1 MIKYYVEESLRSF
14 QFWGYAKEFTK
25 LLNGDELD
33 IIDDVI
39 GDVCDELSD
48 VGKGRNKLFSIYKGI
63 VPKGAILFFENY
75 LVFNFFPYIFENVGR
90 MIKITYKRNFENQF
104 GFLKLNL

>member
-14 QFWGYAKEFTK
+14 QFCDDAKEFAK

-48 VGKGRNKLFSIYKGI
+48 VGKGRNKNIFYIYKGI
-63 VPKGAILFFENY
+63 VPKGAILFLKIIWF
-75 LVFNFFPYIFENVGR
+75 LIFFPIY
-90 MIKITYKRNFENQF
+90 
-104 GFLKLNL
+104 LKMSGG

>member
-14 QFWGYAKEFTK
+14 QFWLDAKDFTK

-39 GDVCDELSD
+39 GDVNIND
-48 VGKGRNKLFSIYKGI
+48 IW
-63 VPKGAILFFENY
+63 
-75 LVFNFFPYIFENVGR
+75 
-90 MIKITYKRNFENQF
+90 KREE
-104 GFLKLNL
+104 

>member
-14 QFWGYAKEFTK
+14 QFWGNAKDFTK

-39 GDVCDELSD
+39 GDVNIND
-48 VGKGRNKLFSIYKGI
+48 IW
-63 VPKGAILFFENY
+63 
-75 LVFNFFPYIFENVGR
+75 
-90 MIKITYKRNFENQF
+90 KREE
-104 GFLKLNL
+104 

>member
-14 QFWGYAKEFTK
+14 QFLGDAKELAK

-48 VGKGRNKLFSIYKGI
+48 VNINDIFAYDRSW
-63 VPKGAILFFENY
+63 VCE
-75 LVFNFFPYIFENVGR
+75 YIGVAEDY
-90 MIKITYKRNFENQF
+90 IWKREE
-104 GFLKLNL
+104 

>member
-14 QFWGYAKEFTK
+14 QFWGYAKEFAK

-39 GDVCDELSD
+39 GDVCDKLSD
-48 VGKGRNKLFSIYKGI
+48 VNI
-63 VPKGAILFFENY
+63 ND
-75 LVFNFFPYIFENVGR
+75 IFAYDRSWVCKCIGVDEDD
-90 MIKITYKRNFENQF
+90 IWKREE
-104 GFLKLNL
+104 

>member
-14 QFWGYAKEFTK
+14 QFLGDAKELAK

-48 VGKGRNKLFSIYKGI
+48 VNINDIFAYDRSW
-63 VPKGAILFFENY
+63 VCE
-75 LVFNFFPYIFENVGR
+75 YIGVAEDD
-90 MIKITYKRNFENQF
+90 IWKRKE
-104 GFLKLNL
+104 K

>member
-1 MIKYYVEESLRSF
+1 MIKYYVEESLRYF
-14 QFWGYAKEFTK
+14 QFWGDAKDFTK

-48 VGKGRNKLFSIYKGI
+48 V
-63 VPKGAILFFENY
+63 
-75 LVFNFFPYIFENVGR
+75 
-90 MIKITYKRNFENQF
+90 
-104 GFLKLNL
+104 

>member
-14 QFWGYAKEFTK
+14 QFLGDAKEFTK

-48 VGKGRNKLFSIYKGI
+48 VNI
-63 VPKGAILFFENY
+63 ND
-75 LVFNFFPYIFENVGR
+75 IFAYDRDWVCKCIGVAEDD
-90 MIKITYKRNFENQF
+90 IWKRKE
-104 GFLKLNL
+104 K